1 MTVAF
6 AALAIAGA
14 NAQTKFGVRAGL
26 NLADVAIKSEDV
38 KEESKIRPAFYVGG
52 LAEFAFNDV
61 VLMDAGLTYS
71 NQGAKP
77 KEGDGALVQHAL
89 NLPVWFK
96 YDFAGFRPKVGVN
109 LGFLTKAEL
118 KVKNN
123 DGNSETLS
131 FNPDKT
137 FDFGLGVGAEYNLP
151 FGLFFDATFNL
162 GLTDVSTK
170 EKTTEQFPVLNMRN
184 RVIQI
189 GVGYKF

>member
-1 MTVAF
+1 MKKILMTVAF

-71 NQGAKP
+71 NQGAKA

-96 YDFAGFRPKVGVN
+96 YDFAGFRPKAG
-109 LGFLTKAEL
+109 LYAGYILSQQTKAGDEVTTVNKDL
-118 KVKNN
+118 YNH
-123 DGNSETLS
+123 
-131 FNPDKT
+131 
-137 FDFGLGVGAEYNLP
+137 FDYGIGLGAEYNLP
-151 FGLFFDATFNL
+151 NNGLFFEASYNWGLANL
-162 GLTDVSTK
+162 QKNGDSKNYT
-170 EKTTEQFPVLNMRN
+170 NN